1 MPQGHFSLG
10 MPNLHQPQHVGP
22 RSCDLHQGRA
32 CGFVTRLQT
41 KDSAGNL
48 PGLQILWLGWEA
60 EAVHTARQLAFAYDL
75 LGILDLETSWGSF
88 TEQNSCSRWWYQSN

>member
-1 MPQGHFSLG
+1 MLGPEAVTCTRVGLVDLSRDCRPKIPQEICQACKFS
-10 MPNLHQPQHVGP
+10 
-22 RSCDLHQGRA
+22 
-32 CGFVTRLQT
+32 
-41 KDSAGNL
+41 
-48 PGLQILWLGWEA
+48 GWDGEA